1 MESLT
6 PLCLDKYGFLKK
18 DKLFEHEANYLCRL
32 RNDLARIDEFR
43 QEVDQLN
50 EISDTTNKQHYGCEL
65 SSGEENPELIMEL
78 NKIKKTLEMQKEDLQ
93 MMDTMLLT
101 HLKEHKSFDDGILM
115 KLITALS
122 NIEGSLLLSST
133 KINRVIMFAPLHFLR
148 HNILIFSSQNYL
160 KSKTIMLRL
169 FSYS

>member
-1 MESLT
+1 M
-6 PLCLDKYGFLKK
+6 DKYGFLKK

-32 RNDLARIDEFR
+32 RNDLARIAEYR
-43 QEVDQLN
+43 QEVNQLN
-50 EISDTTNKQHYGCEL
+50 KISDPTNNQRYGCEL
-65 SSGEENPELIMEL
+65 SSGDENLELIVEL

-101 HLKEHKSFDDGILM
+101 HLKEHKSFDEGLLM

-133 KINRVIMFAPLHFLR
+133 KMNKVIMFSHNFLV
-148 HNILIFSSQNYL
+148 
-160 KSKTIMLRL
+160 
-169 FSYS
+169 

>member
-50 EISDTTNKQHYGCEL
+50 EISDPANNQDYGCEL
-65 SSGEENPELIMEL
+65 SSGDENLELIMEL
-78 NKIKKTLEMQKEDLQ
+78 NKIKKTLEIQKEDLQ

-101 HLKEHKSFDDGILM
+101 HLKEHESFDEGLLM

-122 NIEGSLLLSST
+122 NIEGSLLLSLT
-133 KINRVIMFAPLHFLR
+133 KMNRVTMFAPLHFLR
-148 HNILIFSSQNYL
+148 PNILI
-160 KSKTIMLRL
+160 L
-169 FSYS
+169 FTKLP